1 MRCRRRRSEKAV
13 IWHNM
18 EWSITLLTISKTE
31 LSIFHLGMNRG
42 RSLWICLAPD
52 YFPGRRRD
60 SWISCGIWNDHT
72 GTDRLWGIQDV
83 VSHFEKDSNRK
94 RNLCRGAASWELWF
108 LSDICSLTVSIRHLN
123 HVWPE
128 FAISYTS
135 ILQKSTRSLRKSRC
149 RSQNLPA
156 LRERPLPQM
165 ERSISD
171 PEKRRDLR
179 YLPKTNRD
187 TWWRKI
193 TGALYAWNEKQHYLI
208 F

>member
-1 MRCRRRRSEKAV
+1 MRRRRRSEKAV

-108 LSDICSLTVSIRHLN
+108 YRIYVLWQYQSDIWTMSG
-123 HVWPE
+123 
-128 FAISYTS
+128 
-135 ILQKSTRSLRKSRC
+135 
-149 RSQNLPA
+149 QNLRYLIPLSYKSPPA
-156 LRERPLPQM
+156 LWPKIPLSQVSNFASIAGASTAQM

-171 PEKRRDLR
+171 PEKEGIL
-179 YLPKTNRD
+179 D
-187 TWWRKI
+187 TSRNK
-193 TGALYAWNEKQHYLI
+193 
-208 F
+208 

>member
-108 LSDICSLTVSIRHLN
+108 YRIYVLWQYQSDIWTMSG
-123 HVWPE
+123 
-128 FAISYTS
+128 
-135 ILQKSTRSLRKSRC
+135 
-149 RSQNLPA
+149 QN
-156 LRERPLPQM
+156 
-165 ERSISD
+165 
-171 PEKRRDLR
+171 LR
-179 YLPKTNRD
+179 YLIPLSYKSPPALCENPAVAVRTCQHCGSVHCPD
-187 TWWRKI
+187 
-193 TGALYAWNEKQHYLI
+193 GALDFGSWKKKGS
-208 F
+208 